1 MKPIYVCNIFL
12 PPFSFKTIYTIT
24 YYKRILTVLK
34 NFAKKL
40 NILTITT
47 QSFRNPLSTMMNLG
61 WIEMIL
67 DDVEGAI
74 NQLLSRRLELLR
86 EEDDLTIYQKK
97 T

>member
-1 MKPIYVCNIFL
+1 
-12 PPFSFKTIYTIT
+12 
-24 YYKRILTVLK
+24 
-34 NFAKKL
+34 
-40 NILTITT
+40 
-47 QSFRNPLSTMMNLG
+47 MNLG

-97 T
+97 TLDFKKTSQLLLLEILHICKQDQWVRLTYQ